1 MLKKKISLTIDG
13 TPMRVDEG
21 TTIMEA
27 CEQLGISIPRLC
39 YHPDLS
45 LMGSCR
51 VCVVEVKEMGFY
63 MTSCSQKVWEG
74 MEVQTNS
81 PDIRQARR
89 DIVEL
94 LLDNHPQD
102 CQTCE
107 RDGNCELQNLA
118 YSLGVRARHFE
129 GRRKQIPLDLSSHS
143 VVRDAQKCVLCGRCV
158 RVCGEIQGVHN
169 LSQQGRGFET
179 VVAPAHG
186 ANMDESVCIQCG
198 QCINVCPTAAFLEKR
213 SAGGVWDAIADPEVH
228 VVVQTAPS
236 IRAAIGEGFGLPAGT
251 PCTGKMV
258 TALRRLGFDA
268 VFDTDFAADLTIIE
282 EAHEFL
288 ARLKEGPLPMI
299 TSCSPGWIN
308 FLERF
313 YPELIRHASTC
324 RSPMGMMSALI
335 KTYYARKKGL
345 DPKKIYVVAVMP
357 CVAKKYEAC
366 RPEHFIEL
374 GAGSGELGAG
384 SREQGAGSHEGQG
397 VIVSPRPPA
406 VLSRMGE
413 GQGVRAEG
421 PTMVQLTDAV
431 LTTRE
436 LIWMIKC
443 YGINFTMLPEGE
455 FDAPLGLASGAGDIF
470 GTTGGVME
478 ATLRAAAELV
488 TGKPADRLEFTEVRA
503 VEGLREVHVA
513 IGEHNIHVGVANGL
527 ENAKTILDKVKAGTE
542 TFHVIE
548 VMACPG
554 GCIGGGG
561 QPYPAEGHR
570 VLDPELLRKR
580 ASALYGID
588 TAKKL
593 RKSYENPAIEE
604 VYDQFLLE
612 PGSEIA
618 HQLLH
623 TSYSPKLPRGIR

>member
-1 MLKKKISLTIDG
+1 MRNKKINLTIDS
-13 TPMRVDEG
+13 TPMTVDEG

-27 CEQLGISIPRLC
+27 CEQLGISVPRLC

-45 LMGSCR
+45 LQGSCR
-51 VCVVEVKEMGFY
+51 VCVVEVKGMGFY

-94 LLDNHPQD
+94 LLDNHPKD

-129 GRRKQIPLDLSSHS
+129 GRRKEMPIDLSSHS

-169 LSQQGRGFET
+169 LSQQGRGFGT

-186 ANMDESVCIQCG
+186 VNMDDSVCIQCG

-213 SAGGVWDAIADPEVH
+213 SAGGVWDAIADPDVH

-288 ARLKEGPLPMI
+288 TRLKEGPLPMI
-299 TSCSPGWIN
+299 TSCSPGWVN
-308 FLERF
+308 FMERF
-313 YPELIRHASTC
+313 YPELIPHASTC

-335 KTYYARKKGL
+335 KTYYAKKKGI

-357 CVAKKYEAC
+357 CVAKKYEAH

-374 GAGSGELGAG
+374 GAGEGE
-384 SREQGAGSHEGQG
+384 EGEKG
-397 VIVSPRPPA
+397 RKGEEENSLAPVSPLLPFSPSPFPA
-406 VLSRMGE
+406 PGDGSGRKV
-413 GQGVRAEG
+413 
-421 PTMVQLTDAV
+421 PLTDAV

-443 YGINFTMLPEGE
+443 YGINFSLLPDGD

-503 VEGLREVHVA
+503 VEGLREVYVA
-513 IGEHNIHVGVANGL
+513 IGQHNIRVAVANGL
-527 ENAKTILDKVKAGTE
+527 ENAKTILDKVKAGKE
-542 TFHVIE
+542 AYHVIE

-561 QPYPAEGHR
+561 QPYPAEGFR

-580 ASALYGID
+580 ASALYAID
-588 TAKKL
+588 TGKKL

-623 TSYSPKLPRGIR
+623 TTYCPKLPRGIR